1 LGCEGNVGLSGF
13 AYGGRQAFLS
23 AAQEVELKAWLSRT
37 QWNSLRNQVSDNFRI
52 HVPAPFRILSE
63 TGQRGADFQAIGRS
77 RCGRT
82 TKIYA
87 VVDARGR
94 PVAFEVTLGQR
105 GDAPIAVPLLAT
117 LPPSRLCTTDTAY
130 DSKALRCFLIA
141 RGSRPVIPNT
151 SIRTH
156 KHPFDPDAYK
166 RRNLIERAF
175 CCLKNFRRVATRY
188 DKLKGNFA
196 AACCLAARSSGG
208 PD

>member
-1 LGCEGNVGLSGF
+1 MGREGNVGLSGF
-13 AYGGRQAFLS
+13 AYGWGQAFLS
-23 AAQEVELKAWLSRT
+23 AAQEAELKAWLSRT

-94 PVAFEVTLGQR
+94 PVTFEVTLGQR

-151 SIRTH
+151 SIGTH
-156 KHPFDPDAYK
+156 KHPFDPRCLQAQ
-166 RRNLIERAF
+166 EPHRAR
-175 CCLKNFRRVATRY
+175 LLLPQELPPVATRY